1 MSSPDLH
8 TGWAEL
14 FVASL
19 ASAGVQSAVLSPGSR
34 STPLAL
40 ALARQARIT
49 THVIVDERAAA
60 FFALGQARV
69 SGRPTVLLCTS
80 GSAGGHYLPA
90 LIEATQSHL
99 PMVVL
104 TADRPWEAY
113 DAAASQTIDQVKLF
127 GDYVRHYAELGLP
140 DARPGALAAVVRI
153 ATQAVAYSL
162 APQPGPVHVNAR
174 FRKPLEPVGSPHE
187 EPFHAELAARLASG
201 APRVFSARVTPDTPV
216 DAEALRSL
224 ALLCRERPRGLIV
237 AGPAWAGSDPEV
249 LRQAVARLQAVTGY
263 AVFAEATSGLRFGAG
278 PTVFGGLDVLFRPL
292 AGRAGQRPE
301 LLPQLI
307 LELGTPPVS
316 ASYSAFLASFGAAAG
331 VRAVIAAHGWNDPD
345 GRADLLVQAEPA
357 TVCQALAEHPLLG
370 GDGRGGLADAGERA
384 TFVAALAAADSQV
397 WDAVEAEC
405 ADEVFSEGRVVRELL
420 AALPAGATLLLGNSL
435 AVREVD
441 TFCPPAGK
449 PLRVLHQRGAAGIDG
464 LVAGAAG
471 TRSLSESPLALLLG
485 DLSALHDL
493 GGLATL
499 CQVRGSLLVVVVNN
513 AGGRIFEQLPVA
525 GSPLAAPLFERLF
538 LAPQP
543 VDFVA
548 AAASFGVAASR
559 VGDRTALRAALQ
571 GGLAAERPLVI
582 EAVVPPS
589 DGKERRARIVERV
602 TAQLSRSDLLAPAAT
617 VQAPAVR
624 IDREPAT
631 VFLHGFLGGPDTW
644 HELQRRLPGPSFAPF
659 LPGHG
664 PDPRCAGEHFDAV
677 IASLAETLPTPRFR
691 LVGYSLG
698 ARLALALALRFPERV
713 DSLLLIG
720 VDPGFPD
727 EAQPERQARQAFED
741 QLCAQLASSP
751 LEAFVDAWERLPLFA
766 SQRTLSPALQRR
778 QRQTRLQHRPEGLIF
793 SLRTLG
799 TGRMPNLWARLPALR
814 CPTRVV
820 SGARDE
826 KFTRIGQALV
836 ARRPDIPHIVLPH
849 VGHNA
854 VLEAPD
860 AIYHL
865 LRTPHAYSPR

>member
-1 MSSPDLH
+1 MNCPDLH
-8 TGWAEL
+8 TAWAEL

-40 ALARQARIT
+40 ALAQQARIT

-60 FFALGQARV
+60 FFALGQVRA

-99 PMVVL
+99 PLVVL

-162 APQPGPVHVNAR
+162 SPQPGPVHVNAR

-187 EPFHAELAARLASG
+187 EPWHAELATRLVRG
-201 APRVFSARVTPDTPV
+201 APRVFSARVTPDAPV
-216 DAEALRSL
+216 DADALRTL
-224 ALLCRERPRGLIV
+224 ALLCRERPCGLIV
-237 AGPAWAGSDPEV
+237 AGPAWAGSDPQA
-249 LRQAVARLQAVTGY
+249 LRRAVARLQAMTGY

-278 PTVFGGLDVLFRPL
+278 PTVLGGLDVLSRTL
-292 AGRAGQRPE
+292 AGRGGRRPD
-301 LLPQLI
+301 LMPQLI

-316 ASYSAFLASFGAAAG
+316 ASYAAFLAGFGSAGSAG
-331 VRAVIAAHGWNDPD
+331 VRAVIAPHGWNDPD
-345 GRADLLVQAEPA
+345 GRADLLIQAEPA
-357 TVCQALAEHPLLG
+357 TVCQALAEHPLLC
-370 GDGRGGLADAGERA
+370 GGLHDAGPRA
-384 TFVAALAAADSQV
+384 TFAAALAAADSQV
-397 WDAVEAEC
+397 FAAVEAEC
-405 ADEVFSEGRVVRELL
+405 ADEVFSEGLVARELL
-420 AALPAGATLLLGNSL
+420 AALPADATLLLGNSL

-441 TFCPPAGK
+441 AFCPPTSK

-499 CQVRGSLLVVVVNN
+499 CQVGGPLLVVVVNN

-525 GSPLAAPLFERLF
+525 ASPPAAPLFERLF

-543 VDFVA
+543 VDFVS

-559 VGDRTALRAALQ
+559 VADRSALRVALQ
-571 GGLAAERPLVI
+571 AGLASDRPLVI

-602 TAQLSRSDLLAPAAT
+602 TARISQSEPAAPGPT
-617 VQAPAVR
+617 VR
-624 IDREPAT
+624 IDGEPPT
-631 VFLHGFLGGPDTW
+631 VFLHGFLGGPETW
-644 HELQRRLPGPSFAPF
+644 HELQRRLPGPSLAPF

-664 PDPRCAGEHFDAV
+664 PDPRCVGEHFDAV
-677 IASLAETLPTPRFR
+677 VDSLAATLPTPRFR

-698 ARLALALALRFPERV
+698 ARLALALALRFPDRV
-713 DSLLLIG
+713 ESLLLIG

-741 QLCAQLASSP
+741 QLCAQLASGP
-751 LEAFVDAWERLPLFA
+751 LDAFIDAWERLPLFA
-766 SQRTLSPALQRR
+766 SQKALSPARQER

-799 TGRMPNLWARLPALR
+799 TGRMPNLWARLPTLR

-826 KFTRIGQALV
+826 KFTRIGQAL
-836 ARRPDIPHIVLPH
+836 AEKRPDIPHIVLPH

-865 LRTPHAYSPR
+865 LRTPHAHSPR